1 MIIKKEVAYKMT
13 DREEITK
20 SRMYARQQLIE
31 GWNQEVLDNACV
43 MIVGVGALGCE
54 IAKDFALMGIGKL
67 ILVDLDLIETSNL
80 SRQMLFRPGD
90 EGRPKAEVAAERLK
104 EMNPYLNVDYY
115 FEKLQKLPTSVYEES
130 DIVIAAL
137 DNFNARLD
145 LNKICLRLK
154 IPMVEGGTVGF
165 EGHVQII
172 IPEGSGLQY
181 KNRKREIDK
190 LVDTKL
196 WELSEEDY
204 PEYFKA
210 QERIYELEEQIEQ
223 LKQNHIKPV
232 RKEVRSKIEENFD
245 EKYAPEIMNQTACYR
260 CLVPIPPPD
269 DKLVA
274 ACTLKG
280 LPRNRN
286 QCVIKAEVDFEKE
299 YDHKPDL
306 NKDEDV
312 LKLKE
317 LAQKELKE
325 LRERVFNENVPP
337 EKKEMLSEEEIQEW
351 KKNIKKTFGPDY
363 KFEEMENILGNKIA
377 AIQTVSS
384 IISSIESHEA
394 LKLLFRANGRD
405 IGPPM
410 YPPYINYN
418 GVYGQF
424 DPVEVARREDCLAC
438 GDIEGEENVQIVVPF
453 DADVGYIFEAM
464 KISGYELDPEHWLIT
479 NPRNKEIYWDPNAN
493 NPIFKDPD
501 VKLRGEL
508 KVESNEIIT
517 LTPLGEAKEQSNIKK
532 YNVIVTY
539 M

>member
-1 MIIKKEVAYKMT
+1 MAYKMT
-13 DREEITK
+13 EKDELKK

-31 GWNQEVLDNACV
+31 GWNQEVLESGCI
-43 MIVGVGALGCE
+43 MIIGVGALGCE

-104 EMNPYLNVDYY
+104 EMNPYLQIDYY
-115 FEKLQKLPTSVYEES
+115 FEKLQKLPTAVYEGS
-130 DIVIAAL
+130 DIIIAAL

-145 LNKICLRLK
+145 LNKICLRLNK
-154 IPMVEGGTVGF
+154 PMIDGGTVGF

-172 IPEGSGLQY
+172 IPESAGIQY
-181 KNRKREIDK
+181 KDREREIEK
-190 LVDTKL
+190 LVDSKL
-196 WELSEEDY
+196 WELNEEEY
-204 PEYFKA
+204 PEYFAA
-210 QERIYELEEQIEQ
+210 QEKIMKLEEQIQ
-223 LKQNHIKPV
+223 AIKRSNVEPV
-232 RKEVRSKIEENFD
+232 RTEIREKIEKEFD
-245 EKYAPEIMNQTACYR
+245 EKYAPDIMDQTACYR

-286 QCVIKAEVDFEKE
+286 QCVIKAEVDFEKT
-299 YDHKPDL
+299 YGHKPDL
-306 NKDEDV
+306 NIDEEV
-312 LKLKE
+312 IKLKE
-317 LAQKELKE
+317 LAQIELKN

-337 EKKEMLSEEEIQEW
+337 EKLESLTSEEIQEW
-351 KKNIKKTFGPDY
+351 KTNIKKTFGPNY
-363 KFEEMENILGNKIA
+363 QFEEMENILGNKIA

-384 IISSIESHEA
+384 IISSIESQEA
-394 LKLLFRANGRD
+394 LKLLFRVNGRD

-424 DPVEVARREDCLAC
+424 DPIEVDKREDCLAC

-453 DADVGYIFEAM
+453 DADINYIFNAM
-464 KISGYELDPEHWLIT
+464 KITGYELEPNEWLIT

-493 NPIFKDPD
+493 NPIFKDLE

-508 KVESNEIIT
+508 KVESNEILT
-517 LTPLGEAKEQSNIKK
+517 LTPLGKAKEKSNIKK